1 MDLINIETMLFFGKK
16 IVTSLRE
23 ESCQITTI
31 YDMGKPLYLELLEY
45 LQENNEVS
53 ETELK
58 KLQHMLAIFEYPPE
72 EIQLMNNFIKEIQ
85 EGKSHWEPT
94 NVELIEK
101 MLDDHLIE
109 EKETMRYLAHHNHFH
124 QVVAWCEG
132 KEELFSIARKYGSE
146 KTRAN
151 FNNYETMKKLETK
164 LIPTGMKS
172 KKVKI

>member
-1 MDLINIETMLFFGKK
+1 MDLINIETILFFGEK

-31 YDMGKPLYLELLEY
+31 YDMGKTLYMELLEY

-58 KLQHMLAIFEYPPE
+58 KLQHMLAIFEYLPE

-94 NVELIEK
+94 NIELIER
-101 MLDDHLIE
+101 MLNDNLIE

-124 QVVAWCEG
+124 QVIAWCED
-132 KEELFSIARKYGSE
+132 KEELFSIAKKYGSE

-151 FNNYETMKKLETK
+151 FNNYATMKKLENN
-164 LIPTGMKS
+164 LIPRGIKF